1 MAKKGEMP
9 DMIFVGPIGHGKQKM
24 RFVHVVF
31 SIEEWDENGVP
42 RKLTLRGDKE
52 VMDTAKIVE
61 SGVEFMT
68 AYIPEIMLVKKPTKA
83 NKKAK
88 DIPLN

>member
-9 DMIFVGPIGHGKQKM
+9 DMIFVGPIGHVKQKM
-24 RFVHVVF
+24 CFVF